1 MRTRINRPWSLPA
14 IVFLATVQ
22 GVLGFLRANHW
33 FRMGA
38 DLLGQGFLIIPLTG
52 IVAIGRGGLVAGM
65 CLLYLSFS
73 VGALLGKTWAW
84 WTGLIAAVLNILLV
98 VSILLQGESIIR
110 SLVWIIVPV
119 LLLCYLFSRNG
130 IVLRKTA
137 TTLAQPR

>member
-33 FRMGA
+33 FRMSA

-52 IVAIGRGGLVAGM
+52 IVAIGRGGLVAAM

-98 VSILLQGESIIR
+98 VSILLQ
-110 SLVWIIVPV
+110 
-119 LLLCYLFSRNG
+119 
-130 IVLRKTA
+130 
-137 TTLAQPR
+137 